1 MFDMS
6 AFMGKFIEE
15 AKDRLQKLNSG
26 ILRLE
31 SRPDDKETLKE
42 IMREAHTLKGS
53 SKMMGLQGINQV
65 SHIMEDLMV
74 AITEGRIAVSPGIC
88 DILFNAL
95 DVMSSLVEKEETRD
109 NREIDTGPVCR
120 LLSEALEGKTP
131 DSVPRPS
138 VSGAASAEASA
149 GAPPARPSPEP
160 VHPSSAPEP
169 SAPSPE
175 KRPAEDTV
183 RVGVEKIDQMANL
196 TAELITDSI
205 RALDFGKTIDEIFLR
220 LEKHR
225 KGHMAGG
232 IEAEG
237 ILAALLP
244 VFQDLSGRHAGF
256 TMHLS
261 HVVDQLRDQV
271 MGIRMLP
278 LSTVFDTYS
287 RAVRDLAREMGK
299 QIELM
304 VEGGDTKLDK
314 RIIEEIGDSLV
325 HLIRNSIDHGI
336 GTPEQRAALG
346 KPAKGII
353 RISASQRGDRILIE
367 LEDDGRGIDP
377 AIIRE
382 TAVKKNFISEA
393 DADRLSDSDIV
404 NLIFLPGFS
413 SRSAVSDISGRGI
426 GMDVVLATAEKLG
439 GRVSVSSV
447 VGKGSRFTVELPLTV
462 AILRVLVVNCMGN
475 IFAVPV
481 ASIEQIIAL
490 GRNDVF
496 TVEGRDMFYHQ
507 EHTIPLTV
515 LSRVL
520 GMNKGDHEPEETS
533 TVLIIRGENEK
544 RAGLVVDNVTNDE
557 EIVIKELG
565 NYLGRVKLVSAATI
579 MPDGRIIMILDIP
592 EIYRSIGRSDRTPG
606 SRETRLTEDLKPVR
620 RVILVA
626 EDSTMVREL
635 ERDVLAA
642 AGYEV
647 VLAIDGLDAWEK
659 LQGQNFDLLLT
670 DIEMPG
676 INGLELARQVRGDER
691 LKDMA
696 VIVVTSL
703 DSPEH
708 RRQGMEAGADA
719 YVVKKDFDQQ
729 SLLDTVK
736 RLVR

>member
-15 AKDRLQKLNSG
+15 ARDRLQKLNSG

-31 SRPDDKETLKE
+31 SRPDDKEAIKE

-74 AITEGRIAVSPGIC
+74 AIIEGRIAVSPGIC
-88 DILFNAL
+88 DILFNSL
-95 DVMSSLVEKEETRD
+95 DVLSSLVEKAAAHD

-120 LLSEALEGKTP
+120 LLSEALDGKVP

-138 VSGAASAEASA
+138 ASGAASAEASA
-149 GAPPARPSPEP
+149 GARPAGPSPEP
-160 VHPSSAPEP
+160 AHPSIAPEP
-169 SAPSPE
+169 PAPSLE
-175 KRPAEDTV
+175 KRPSEETV

-205 RALDFGKTIDEIFLR
+205 RALDFGKTIDEIFHR
-220 LEKHR
+220 LERHR
-225 KGHMAGG
+225 KGYMAGG
-232 IEAEG
+232 IEAENM
-237 ILAALLP
+237 LAALLP

-278 LSTVFDTYS
+278 LSTVFDTYP

-299 QIELM
+299 KVDFII
-304 VEGGDTKLDK
+304 EGGDTKLDK

-336 GTPEQRAALG
+336 EAPEQRTAAG
-346 KPAKGII
+346 KPAKGTI
-353 RISASQRGDRILIE
+353 RLSAAQRGDRIMIE
-367 LEDDGRGIDP
+367 LEDDGKGIDP

-382 TAVKKNFISEA
+382 AAVRKKFMSEA
-393 DADRLSDSDIV
+393 DAGRLSDSDAV

-413 SRSAVSDISGRGI
+413 SKSAVTDISGRGV

-439 GRVSVSSV
+439 GRVSVSSE
-447 VGKGSRFTVELPLTV
+447 VGKGSRFIVELPLTI
-462 AILRVLVVNCMGN
+462 AILRVLIINCMGN

-490 GRNDVF
+490 RRSDVF

-507 EHTIPLTV
+507 EHTIPLSA

-520 GMNKGDHEPEETS
+520 GMNEGDHELEETS

-544 RAGLVVDNVTNDE
+544 RAGIVVDNVTNDE

-565 NYLGRVKLVSAATI
+565 DYLGRVKLVSAATI

-592 EIYRSIGRSDRTPG
+592 EIYRSIGRSDRTSG
-606 SRETRLTEDLKPVR
+606 RREDRAEEDMRPAR
-620 RVILVA
+620 RIILVA
-626 EDSTMVREL
+626 EDSALVREL
-635 ERDVLAA
+635 EKDVLAA

-647 VLAIDGLDAWEK
+647 VLAVDGLDAREK
-659 LQGQNFDLLLT
+659 LQKQNFDLLLT

-676 INGLELARQVRGDER
+676 MNGLELTRQVRADER
-691 LKDMA
+691 FKDMA

-703 DSPEH
+703 DSPED

-736 RLVR
+736 RLIR